1 MELKFNDYEP
11 KDIIRIIREWTEDT
25 QKDFGKSIG
34 KSERTIQD
42 YESGRRRYYAET
54 LKQICKIYSI
64 NIIIEKKND
73 KKKRIV
79 INND

>member
-11 KDIIRIIREWTEDT
+11 KDIIRIIREWTEET
-25 QKDFGKSIG
+25 QKEFGKSIG

-42 YESGRRRYYAET
+42 YESGRRRYYTET
-54 LKQICKIYSI
+54 LEQICKIYNI